1 MPAPPGYE
9 GAPHAPWEVPRMT
22 EHDAVLAAD
31 DARLQALIDADVDAL
46 DRLFADELVFV
57 HANGRQDD
65 KAGFL
70 AHTRSGHIHYRSI
83 ARGAH
88 TVTVTGSVAILYAT
102 VNVEVTMAG
111 EQRSSS
117 VRYMGVWTK
126 RAAGWQ
132 MLAIDNVRPS

>member
-1 MPAPPGYE
+1 
-9 GAPHAPWEVPRMT
+9 MT

-65 KAGFL
+65 KAAFL
-70 AHTRSGHIHYRSI
+70 AHARSGHIQYRSI
-83 ARGAH
+83 VRGEY

-102 VNVEVTMAG
+102 ANMEVTLAG
-111 EQRSSS
+111 EQRSATT
-117 VRYMGVWTK
+117 RYMGVWTK
-126 RAAGWQ
+126 RPAGWQ

>member
-1 MPAPPGYE
+1 
-9 GAPHAPWEVPRMT
+9 MT

-31 DARLQALIDADVDAL
+31 DARLAALIDADADAL

-65 KAGFL
+65 KPGFL

-83 ARGAH
+83 ARGEH

-102 VNVEVTMAG
+102 VNVEVTVAG
-111 EQRSSS
+111 EARTSP

-126 RAAGWQ
+126 RPAGWQ
-132 MLAIDNVRPS
+132 LLAIDNVRPS